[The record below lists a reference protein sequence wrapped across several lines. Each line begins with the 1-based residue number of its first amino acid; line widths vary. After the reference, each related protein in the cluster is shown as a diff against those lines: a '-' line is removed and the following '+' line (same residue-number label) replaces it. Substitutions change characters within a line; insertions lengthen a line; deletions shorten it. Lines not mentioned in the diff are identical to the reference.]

1 MNMKK
6 IFMAALAAM
15 TLLAGCAKENTPV
28 VENQDI
34 KMNFTVAEKPGF
46 GADTKAIKAGWE
58 VGDQILL
65 VFQGNDA
72 TYGGNWLG
80 WANNNNTITLT
91 KTAGGWESTP
101 KSLTLSDLQSGK
113 NYMAIH
119 HMGNITIPSEYIDN
133 TSYQAYLTGYKGG
146 EIMSCMA
153 EYTVNGETLDLG
165 TIELARDASLFQI
178 SVKNLTG
185 DNWEMSICTDK
196 SDSRTGVIII
206 HMQSN
211 QTFICDYGVG
221 QYGLYYDATGVKY
234 GEDVVF
240 AFKKVALNSG
250 TLVFKLTNGT
260 DTYYYTK
267 TGVTSTTL
275 EGGKAYYLP
284 ATTNPKWETE

>member
-1 MNMKK
+1 MKK

-34 KMNFTVAEKPGF
+34 KVNFTVAEKSDF

-72 TYGGNWLG
+72 TYHGDWLD
-80 WANNNNTITLT
+80 WTNNNNTITLT

-101 KSLTLSDLQSGK
+101 KNLDLKDLQSGK

-119 HMGNITIPSEYIDN
+119 HMGNITISSEYLDA
-133 TSYQAYLTGYKGG
+133 SYRTYLTGYKGG

-153 EYTVNGETLDLG
+153 QYTVNGEALDLG
-165 TIELARDASLFQI
+165 TIELARDPYLFQI

-185 DNWEMSICTDK
+185 DNWKMSICINK
-196 SDSRTGVIII
+196 AGSRTGLNII
-206 HMQSN
+206 HMRSDK
-211 QTFICDYGVG
+211 TFIFDGGVG
-221 QYGLYYDATGVKY
+221 QYGDYENATGVEY
-234 GEDVVF
+234 GGDVVF
-240 AFKKVALNSG
+240 DFKKIAMNSE

-275 EGGKAYYLP
+275 EKGKAYYLP
-284 ATTNPKWETE
+284 AINGPKWETE

>member
-1 MNMKK
+1 MRK
-6 IFMAALAAM
+6 IFFAVLAA
-15 TLLAGCAKENTPV
+15 TALFAGCAKEESAPV
-28 VENQDI
+28 QKEI
-34 KMNFTVAEKPGF
+34 KVNFTVAEKSDF

-72 TYGGNWLG
+72 TYKGDWLG

-101 KSLTLSDLQSGK
+101 KNLDLEDLQSGK

-119 HMGNITIPSEYIDN
+119 HMGNITISSEYIDA
-133 TSYQAYLTGYKGG
+133 SYRAYLTGYKGG

-153 EYTVNGETLDLG
+153 QYTVNGEALDLG
-165 TIELARDASLFQI
+165 TIELARDVDLFQI
-178 SVKNLTG
+178 SVKDLTG
-185 DNWEMSICTDK
+185 DNWKMSICIDK
-196 SDSRTGVIII
+196 AGSRTGLNII
-206 HMQSN
+206 HMRSDK
-211 QTFICDYGVG
+211 TFIFDGGVG
-221 QYGLYYDATGVKY
+221 QYGVYDNATGVEY
-234 GEDVVF
+234 GGDVVF
-240 AFKKVALNSG
+240 DFKKLAMDSE

-275 EGGKAYYLP
+275 KGGKAYYLP
-284 ATTNPKWETE
+284 AITDLRWETE